1 MSAAKIDVAYTHSV
15 LEVLNECLLI
25 EVSPVID
32 LDFLVE
38 WRQLLLDLILGSS
51 VDELFLGCGN
61 VRSVQDQYDLRF
73 DSSISSRVLKLEDAI
88 SATVLGQELLELLE
102 GAISGS
108 KMLEDNLCLVV
119 VNLEDH
125 ISVSSLHSESNELSG
140 AFVSNLNAA

>member
-38 WRQLLLDLILGSS
+38 WRELLLDLILGSS

-88 SATVLGQELLELLE
+88 STT
-102 GAISGS
+102 
-108 KMLEDNLCLVV
+108 CLVK
-119 VNLEDH
+119 
-125 ISVSSLHSESNELSG
+125 SV
-140 AFVSNLNAA
+140 FVLLI

>member
-1 MSAAKIDVAYTHSV
+1 VSAAKIDVAYTHSV

-61 VRSVQDQYDLRF
+61 VRSVEDQYDLRF

-88 SATVLGQELLELLE
+88 STT
-102 GAISGS
+102 
-108 KMLEDNLCLVV
+108 CLVK
-119 VNLEDH
+119 
-125 ISVSSLHSESNELSG
+125 SV
-140 AFVSNLNAA
+140 FVLLI

>member
-1 MSAAKIDVAYTHSV
+1 MSVTKIDVAYTQSV

-73 DSSISSRVLKLEDAI
+73 DSSIRSSLLKFENTI
-88 SATVLGQELLELLE
+88 STTALRQELVLLLE
-102 GAISGS
+102 GAIS
-108 KMLEDNLCLVV
+108 KVLKDNQYLVV
-119 VNLEDH
+119 VKIGIINM
-125 ISVSSLHSESNELSG
+125 
-140 AFVSNLNAA
+140 